1 MLSCKTFSGDVAI
14 LCISNAFEIFT
25 CRFFTVHIAWLFTL
39 RYRDNWAVYH
49 LNRMVYLSLCV
60 LNVRAMVIVLCSK
73 RRGGILLSNEMLS
86 FQSDQHHFQ
95 DSRVQGTNTLKAI
108 GLIRNVCMAA
118 DNKIEQHFGYFNV

>member
-1 MLSCKTFSGDVAI
+1 MSQSYVLAMTLKSLHVGFSLYTLLGC
-14 LCISNAFEIFT
+14 L
-25 CRFFTVHIAWLFTL
+25 L

-49 LNRMVYLSLCV
+49 LNRMVYLCV

-73 RRGGILLSNEMLS
+73 CRGGILLSNEMLS